1 MRRIDF
7 EHLQEARLHKDT
19 QSSCCSGVDSFELA
33 AELAAEVAGNKF
45 TLTQGIE

>member
-7 EHLQEARLHKDT
+7 EHLQEARLHEDT

-33 AELAAEVAGNKF
+33 AEVAGSKF